1 MNMFNQE
8 VEGFW
13 QVGATKFKNKF
24 QALVFATKTNQ
35 EVNYIYFDQIWNNF
49 DRSLL
54 GNVSLKKLYQQRAQ
68 QIRDSYDYLILYF
81 SGGADS
87 YNVLRSFIDNNI
99 KLDEV
104 CVKWPM
110 AAIKSQVYKANTLDT
125 SARNT
130 LSEWDFAIKPVLDW
144 LSQYHP
150 QIKINIVDWTDK
162 LSPEIY
168 TEDLWHH
175 VNTWN
180 DIEIPFML
188 AYSKSELLKL
198 NKGKTVGSIYGIDK
212 PLLAYRDNK
221 WFMSFTDT
229 GTGMGIPSQENR
241 YGTEY
246 FYWSPTFPI
255 LAMEQ
260 AYQLSLY
267 IDSVPGLK
275 QYYYSSTSVS
285 EWDLDFRMLAIKTQ
299 NDVARKILYDNWT
312 NNFQADKPFFA
323 DREDKHF
330 WLFNH
335 PELRLVRDSFLDM
348 NSLFLSQLDKR
359 LFFDVE
365 RSAIKSDKQRGLY
378 KHIFSK
384 WHFVR
389 LIDE

>member
-24 QALVFATKTNQ
+24 QALVFATETNQ
-35 EVNYIYFDQIWNNF
+35 EVSYIYFDQIWNNF

-54 GNVSLKKLYQQRAQ
+54 GKVSLKKLYQQRAQ

-87 YNVLRSFIDNNI
+87 YNVLRSFIDNGI

-110 AAIKSQVYKANTLDT
+110 AAIKSQVYKANKLDT

-130 LSEWDFAIKPVLDW
+130 LSEWDYAIKPVLDW

-150 QIKINIVDWTDK
+150 QIKINIADWTDN

-188 AYSKSELLKL
+188 TYSKSELLKL
-198 NKGKTVGSIYGIDK
+198 NKGKKVGSIYGIDK

-246 FYWSPTFPI
+246 FYWSPKFPI

-260 AYQLSLY
+260 AYQLSSYVDDNFHLR
-267 IDSVPGLK
+267 
-275 QYYYSSTSVS
+275 QYYYSDVS
-285 EWDLDFRMLAIKTQ
+285 KDWPLDFTLLSIRMQ
-299 NDVARKILYDNWT
+299 NSVARQVLYDNWT
-312 NNFQADKPFFA
+312 NNFQADKPNIA

-330 WLFNH
+330 WIFEH
-335 PELRLVRDSFLDM
+335 PELTKCRDSFLDM

-359 LFFDVE
+359 LYLGVE
-365 RSAIKSDKQRGLY
+365 RSQRDFGKVRGRYQHL
-378 KHIFSK
+378 FSK

-389 LIDE
+389 LINE

>member
-13 QVGATKFKNKF
+13 QVGAMKFKNKF
-24 QALVFATKTNQ
+24 PALVHATNTSQ
-35 EVNYIYFDQIWNNF
+35 EVRYIYFDDIWKSV
-49 DRSLL
+49 DRKSL
-54 GNVSLKKLYQQRAQ
+54 GKKSLKDLYKERAVQ
-68 QIRDSYDYLILYF
+68 LRDSYDYLILYF

-87 YNVLRSFIDNNI
+87 YNVLRTFIDNNI
-99 KLDEV
+99 SLDEV

-110 AAIKSQVYKANTLDT
+110 AAIRANVYKPNVQDT

-144 LSQYHP
+144 LSKNHP

-188 AYSKSELLKL
+188 TYSESELLKL
-198 NKGKTVGSIYGIDK
+198 NKGKKVGSIYGIDK
-212 PLLAYRDNK
+212 PILGHRDND
-221 WFMSFTDT
+221 WFFSFTDT

-246 FYWSPTFPI
+246 FYWSPNFPL

-285 EWDLDFRMLAIKTQ
+285 EWEPNFKMLAINIQ
-299 NDVARKILYDNWT
+299 NSVARKILYDNW
-312 NNFQADKPFFA
+312 NGNFQADKPFIA

-335 PELRLVRDSFLDM
+335 PELCLVRDSFLDM

-359 LFFDVE
+359 LFLGVGQ
-365 RSAIKSDKQRGLY
+365 STIKSDKQRGLY
-378 KHIFSK
+378 RHIFSK
-384 WHFVR
+384 WHYIR
-389 LIDE
+389 TNHE

>member
-24 QALVFATKTNQ
+24 PALVHATNTSQ
-35 EVNYIYFDQIWNNF
+35 EVKYIYFDDIWKSV
-49 DRSLL
+49 DRRSL
-54 GNVSLKKLYQQRAQ
+54 GKKSLKELYKERAVQ
-68 QIRDSYDYLILYF
+68 LRDSYDYLILYF

-87 YNVLRSFIDNNI
+87 YNVLRTFIDNNI
-99 KLDEV
+99 SLDEV

-110 AAIKSQVYKANTLDT
+110 AAIRANVYKPNVQDA

-144 LSQYHP
+144 LSKNHP
-150 QIKINIVDWTDK
+150 QIKINVIDWADK

-168 TEDLWHH
+168 TEDLWHG

-188 AYSKSELLKL
+188 TYSGSESLKL
-198 NKGKTVGSIYGIDK
+198 NKGKNVGSIYGIDK
-212 PLLAYRDNK
+212 PVLAYKDGK
-221 WFMSFTDT
+221 WFTSFLDT
-229 GTGMGIPSQENR
+229 GAGMGIPSQENR

-246 FYWSPTFPI
+246 FYWSPKFPI

-260 AYQLSLY
+260 AYQLSSY
-267 IDSVPGLK
+267 IDKNLYLR
-275 QYYYSSTSVS
+275 QYYYSDVS
-285 EWDLDFRMLAIKTQ
+285 KDWSPDFRLLSTKMQ
-299 NDVARKILYDNWT
+299 NSVAKQVLYDNWT
-312 NNFQADKPFFA
+312 NNFQANKPNIA

-330 WLFNH
+330 WIFEH
-335 PELRLVRDSFLDM
+335 PELTKCRDSFLDM

-359 LFFDVE
+359 LYLGLE
-365 RSAIKSDKQRGLY
+365 RN
-378 KHIFSK
+378 
-384 WHFVR
+384 
-389 LIDE
+389 